1 VALREAGTL
10 EQLACGFVYGRHG
23 DRTFVATLQ
32 LRKNFR
38 RVRLAADGTAR
49 VHRYP
54 CEMGEPGNESRDE
67 LDDWLEVFHADSL
80 TLAAAAVLASRG
92 TLREAAYRLHDAGF
106 APPADYFDAE
116 ELAEIREDGRPEE
129 GLRRWVRRERN
140 AITRAAGRRNF
151 WRETRIG

>member
-1 VALREAGTL
+1 MLRVATIQLRENL
-10 EQLACGFVYGRHG
+10 
-23 DRTFVATLQ
+23 
-32 LRKNFR
+32 R

-49 VHRYP
+49 ERWYP
-54 CEMGEPGNESRDE
+54 CYVGTDE
-67 LDDWLEVFHADSL
+67 LDEWLKVFHADSL
-80 TLAAAAVLASRG
+80 TLAAAAVLASQG
-92 TLREAAYRLHDAGF
+92 TLREAAHRLHDAGF

-140 AITRAAGRRNF
+140 AIIRAAGRRNF